1 MNHQKAD
8 LTLLI
13 SIVVV
18 IALPL
23 LLFQGQ
29 IFAIISTIKAI
40 NTPVPQAYSA
50 FQPSTATGCPVLKF
64 EETMTT
70 TFVGELDL
78 DNPDSQGSQAWA
90 NKLLTPKGGFLWI
103 KYNDT
108 LDVTWAITMFHG
120 LHCLE
125 VIRSRLLD
133 TSSGQKLF
141 PSKNSNT
148 SDHAVHCLDYIAQV
162 RLIL

>member
-1 MNHQKAD
+1 MKHQRINIS
-8 LTLLI
+8 LLA
-13 SIVVV
+13 SLVLVVG
-18 IALPL
+18 LPL

-29 IFAIISTIKAI
+29 IFATISMIKVV
-40 NTPVPQAYSA
+40 NTPAPRVYSS
-50 FQPSTATGCPVLKF
+50 FQPSTANSCPVSKP
-64 EETMTT
+64 EETTT
-70 TFVGELDL
+70 RSFVGVLDFN
-78 DNPDSQGSQAWA
+78 NPKSEGSQAWA
-90 NKLLTPKGGFLWI
+90 NRLLPPNGGFLWV

-133 TSSGQKLF
+133 TSSGHKLF
-141 PSKNSNT
+141 PSQESNV

-162 RLIL
+162 RQT